1 MQADLEDPDAPYS
14 SINYNLKTFPAFM
27 PLGSG
32 TCNVDLP
39 NDATVNR
46 YLFVIEYYVSQVR
59 DLPVS

>member
-1 MQADLEDPDAPYS
+1 
-14 SINYNLKTFPAFM
+14 M

-39 NDATVNR
+39 NDATLNR

-59 DLPVS
+59 DMPVS